1 MIARRRARLAASVLA
16 ASALAAC
23 NADHAPSQAAGPT
36 APAPPASPTTTASA
50 VQPAAAQPAPAAPPA
65 PSAPAPSPS
74 APAAPA
80 PAAPAAP
87 ANSAAAPPDGQ
98 RCLPVNV
105 CDEWSGCGLVAPA
118 PRFWKV
124 IAADRFAP
132 GDIVD
137 VTSVCTSGDTCT
149 AIRGIPKGVQ
159 CRPWTTPIY
168 IKPPDYRCV
177 WDGKTCHRA

>member
-1 MIARRRARLAASVLA
+1 MIARRRARLTASVLA
-16 ASALAAC
+16 ASVLAAC
-23 NADHAPSQAAGPT
+23 NADHAPSQAAGPA
-36 APAPPASPTTTASA
+36 APAPPSSPSAPA
-50 VQPAAAQPAPAAPPA
+50 VQPASAPPA
-65 PSAPAPSPS
+65 PTPAPS

-87 ANSAAAPPDGQ
+87 ANPAAAPPDGQ

-118 PRFWKV
+118 PKFWKV

-159 CRPWTTPIY
+159 CRPWTTPVY